1 MHTLT
6 AENQANLEEKA
17 IICDGGGR
25 PQLRSAL
32 RTSAHYQTAAVRRAQ
47 ARSTF
52 QFCLNEISLA
62 VPMDREHIGL
72 AADLAIFHI
81 QLPAAA

>member
-17 IICDGGGR
+17 IICDGRER
-25 PQLRSAL
+25 PQLRNTL
-32 RTSAHYQTAAVRRAQ
+32 GTWVHHQTAAARRAQ

-52 QFCLNEISLA
+52 QFCLDEISLA
-62 VPMDREHIGL
+62 VPIDREYIGL
-72 AADLAIFHI
+72 AADLAIFHV